1 MSPVTKT
8 RAKPKPAVVATDRPG
23 AYSVADLLRAM
34 LADNAPAATANL
46 VGVLQTI
53 LDRVSALERRVDG
66 LEARMDGLEA
76 RMDRL
81 EACMDRLEARM
92 DRLEARMDRLE
103 ARVAALETAVAALAA
118 RFDTTQRLQ
127 WATLGALIV
136 FGVASLAR

>member
-23 AYSVADLLRAM
+23 TYSVADLLRAM
-34 LADNAPAATANL
+34 LADNVPVATANL
-46 VGVLQTI
+46 VGVLQNI

-66 LEARMDGLEA
+66 LEARMDRLEA
-76 RMDRL
+76 R
-81 EACMDRLEARM
+81 MDRLEARM

>member
-1 MSPVTKT
+1 MSPVKKT
-8 RAKPKPAVVATDRPG
+8 GAKPKPAVVATNRLG

-34 LADNAPAATANL
+34 LADNVPAATANL
-46 VGVLQTI
+46 VGLLQNVV
-53 LDRVSALERRVDG
+53 DRLSALELRVDSLEARMDR

-81 EACMDRLEARM
+81 EA
-92 DRLEARMDRLE
+92 
-103 ARVAALETAVAALAA
+103 RVTALETAVAALAA

-136 FGVASLAR
+136 FGVASFAR

>member
-1 MSPVTKT
+1 MNPVTKT

-46 VGVLQTI
+46 VGVLQNI

-66 LEARMDGLEA
+66 LEARMD
-76 RMDRL
+76 
-81 EACMDRLEARM
+81 RLEARM
-92 DRLEARMDRLE
+92 DGLEARMDRLE
-103 ARVAALETAVAALAA
+103 ARVTALETAVAALAA
-118 RFDTTQRLQ
+118 RLDTMQRLQ

-136 FGVASLAR
+136 FAVASLAR

>member
-23 AYSVADLLRAM
+23 TYSVADLLRAM

-46 VGVLQTI
+46 VGVLQNI

-66 LEARMDGLEA
+66 LEARMDRLEA
-76 RMDRL
+76 R
-81 EACMDRLEARM
+81 MDRLEARM

>member
-8 RAKPKPAVVATDRPG
+8 RAKPKPTVVATDQSG

-46 VGVLQTI
+46 VGVLQNI

-66 LEARMDGLEA
+66 LEARMD
-76 RMDRL
+76 
-81 EACMDRLEARM
+81 
-92 DRLEARMDRLE
+92 RLE
-103 ARVAALETAVAALAA
+103 ARVTALETAVAALAA

>member
-23 AYSVADLLRAM
+23 TYSVADLLRAM
-34 LADNAPAATANL
+34 LADNVPAATANL
-46 VGVLQTI
+46 VGVLQNI

-66 LEARMDGLEA
+66 LEARMDRLEA
-76 RMDRL
+76 R
-81 EACMDRLEARM
+81 MDRLEARM

-103 ARVAALETAVAALAA
+103 ARVAAIETAVAALAA

>member
-8 RAKPKPAVVATDRPG
+8 HAKPKPAVVATDRPG
-23 AYSVADLLRAM
+23 TYSVADLLRAM

-46 VGVLQTI
+46 VGVLQNI

-66 LEARMDGLEA
+66 LEARMDRLEA
-76 RMDRL
+76 R
-81 EACMDRLEARM
+81 MDRLEARM

>member
-8 RAKPKPAVVATDRPG
+8 GAKPKPAVVATNRPG

-34 LADNAPAATANL
+34 LADNVPAATANL
-46 VGVLQTI
+46 VGLLQNVV
-53 LDRVSALERRVDG
+53 DRLSALDLRVDS
-66 LEARMDGLEA
+66 
-76 RMDRL
+76 
-81 EACMDRLEARM
+81 LEARM

-103 ARVAALETAVAALAA
+103 ARMDGLEARMDRLEARVTALETAVAALAA

-136 FGVASLAR
+136 FGVASFAR

>member
-23 AYSVADLLRAM
+23 TYSVADLLRAM
-34 LADNAPAATANL
+34 LADNVPAATANL
-46 VGVLQTI
+46 VGVLQNI

-66 LEARMDGLEA
+66 LEARMDRLEA
-76 RMDRL
+76 R
-81 EACMDRLEARM
+81 MDRLEARM